1 MAIRIE
7 ARIEPNVTR
16 MARIPRLHPN
26 NDPNV
31 DPNRDEYG
39 RMRRKR
45 HRISRTRHRIIGF
58 LPNLDPNV
66 SRIQKNMIFQEVYMD
81 VQELYS
87 DLFGLFACNLLCIR
101 MAIRMDSGSYSGHSG
116 KIRLYS
122 CYSGLFG
129 QMIRVVPP
137 LTIKISPNLR
147 RMPRTPPRIRPNP
160 TEFHPNVSQIWPK

>member
-16 MARIPRLHPN
+16 MDRTPRLHPN

-45 HRISRTRHRIIGF
+45 ITRIHHRIVGF
-58 LPNLDPNV
+58 WLNLDSNNG
-66 SRIQKNMIFQEVYMD
+66 RIKKTMFFLEVYMD

-87 DLFGLFACNLLCIR
+87 DLFGLFGCILLCIR

-116 KIRLYS
+116 QIRLFS
-122 CYSGLFG
+122 CYSDLFG
-129 QMIRVVPP
+129 
-137 LTIKISPNLR
+137 
-147 RMPRTPPRIRPNP
+147 
-160 TEFHPNVSQIWPK
+160 